1 MRRPDFFI
9 VGAPKCGTTAMYEF
23 LKQHPQIFMPRKE
36 IDFFGSDLYVKER
49 IRDESA
55 YLQLFA
61 TATNDLKVGEVSVW
75 YLYSKRAAAEIK
87 QFVPDARIIIQ
98 LRDPANMISSL
109 HSELRFSGV
118 ENVEDFESALEAEIN
133 GRVLPFWN
141 GPQVGAGMR
150 YYEAG
155 NYSTQVE
162 RYLKA
167 FGREKVKVIIF
178 DDLREN
184 PLHVYRE
191 TCEFLA
197 VRTDFE
203 PVLRVIN
210 PNKKIRS
217 KTVRKLMRNP
227 PEPIKVVGRKLLTT
241 PSRRQALVDSLQRLN
256 TKYLPRPPMSRDLSS
271 RLQRYFAPDIE
282 RLSKLLDRD
291 LTYWCQT

>member
-23 LKQHPQIFMPRKE
+23 LKQHPQIFMPPKE
-36 IDFFGSDLYVKER
+36 VDFFGSDLHVKER
-49 IRDESA
+49 VLDESA
-55 YLQLFA
+55 YLELFA
-61 TATNDLKVGEVSVW
+61 AASNEVRVGEVSVW

-87 QFVPDARIIIQ
+87 HFVPDARIIIQ
-98 LRDPANMISSL
+98 LRDPTNMIYSL
-109 HSELRFSGV
+109 HSELRYSGV
-118 ENVEDFESALEAEIN
+118 ENIQDFESALHAEIN

-141 GPQVGAGMR
+141 GRQVGTGMR
-150 YYEAG
+150 YYEVG

-167 FGREKVKVIIF
+167 FGRENVKVIIF

-184 PLHVYRE
+184 PLNVYRE
-191 TCEFLA
+191 TCEFLR
-197 VRTDFE
+197 VGTEFE
-203 PVLRVIN
+203 PALSVIN

-217 KTVRKLMRNP
+217 KRLRTLMRNP
-227 PEPIKVVGRKLLTT
+227 PEPIKVVGRKLLNT
-241 PSRRQALVDSLQRLN
+241 PSGRQKLVDSLQRLN
-256 TKYLPRPPMSRDLSS
+256 TKYIPRAPMSRDLRS
-271 RLQRYFAPDIE
+271 RLQRYFAPDVE